1 MKLNYTKLELPFE
14 YPFTISKGT
23 KTVQPSLIVAL
34 TVGNFTGLGEA
45 PAISYY
51 GETVEG
57 MVEVLERNRA
67 GIERFA
73 LTEPGRFWHF
83 LHHLIPGKHFVTAAL
98 DMAAYD
104 VLAQMRRMPL
114 RRFLNIPDGPCP
126 ATDYTIGMDT
136 IEVMQAKMAAHP
148 MAAYKIKIGSAND
161 ITVLEHLRQNTT
173 AEFRVDANEALN
185 FNDTLRLLPELQQLG
200 VTVLEQP
207 LPVAEVEA
215 MAELKS
221 KAGIVLIADESC
233 KTEHDVAGCVAGFHG
248 INIKLTKC
256 GGITP
261 ALRMIG
267 DAKAKGL
274 KVMLGS
280 MNECAVGTAAQA
292 HLLPLADFADLDGP
306 LLLAKDAATGLSYPD
321 AVPTVAFPI
330 GLGIRFTG

>member
-1 MKLNYTKLELPFE
+1 MKLNYRKLELPFE

-34 TVGNFTGLGEA
+34 TVGNFTGFGEA

-57 MVEVLERNRA
+57 MVDVLERNRA

-104 VLAQMRRMPL
+104 VLAQMRRMTL
-114 RRFLNIPDGPCP
+114 RRFLNIPDGRCP
-126 ATDYTIGMDT
+126 ATDYTVGMDT
-136 IEVMQAKMAAHP
+136 IEVMRAKMGARP
-148 MAAYKIKIGSAND
+148 MAAYKIKIGSADD
-161 ITVLEHLRQNTT
+161 ITVLERLRQTT
-173 AEFRVDANEALN
+173 NAEFRVDANEALA
-185 FNDTLRLLPELQQLG
+185 FEDALRLLPELGKLG

-207 LPVAEVEA
+207 LPVGEKEA

-221 KAGIVLIADESC
+221 KAAILLFADESC
-233 KTEHDVAGCVAGFHG
+233 KTEHEVGGCVAGFHG

-261 ALRMIG
+261 ALRMMA

-274 KVMLGS
+274 KIMLGS
-280 MNECAVGTAAQA
+280 MNECTVGTAAPT

-306 LLLAKDAATGLSYPD
+306 LLLAKDAATGLAYPEG
-321 AVPTVAFPI
+321 VPTISGPY